1 MLLLWAMMKYFAS
14 ANKFYLALL
23 AWLFEICQKR
33 SSRQNHTSSNLE
45 CLHYFTSLLFIT
57 INKRTDL
64 SSSYAKPEI
73 DPIVV

>member
-1 MLLLWAMMKYFAS
+1 MMKYFTS
-14 ANKFYLALL
+14 ANKFYLAQL